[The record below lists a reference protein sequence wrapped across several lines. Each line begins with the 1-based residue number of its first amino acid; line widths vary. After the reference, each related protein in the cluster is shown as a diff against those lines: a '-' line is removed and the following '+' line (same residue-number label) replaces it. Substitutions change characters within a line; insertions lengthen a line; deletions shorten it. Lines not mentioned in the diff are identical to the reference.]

1 MRKFKM
7 NKKGASPAFAW
18 IFGLISLFGIGVM
31 FIVFSQVFS
40 GYLVPIIKNQ
50 ANASVQAGQMDLA
63 TQSQVNGGIDKY
75 MTYFN
80 LLPFIL
86 FFVIV
91 IYMFVVSL
99 RKEGVDEY

>member
-1 MRKFKM
+1 MRKFKK

-31 FIVFSQVFS
+31 FIVFSQVF
-40 GYLVPIIKNQ
+40 GAYLVPTIKDQ
-50 ANASVQAGQMDLA
+50 ANASVMAGAMDVA
-63 TQSQVNGGIDKY
+63 TQSEVNAGIDKY

-86 FFVIV
+86 FFVVV
-91 IYMFVVSL
+91 IYMFVSSI
-99 RKEGVDEY
+99 RREGIDEY